1 MSKKI
6 IAVVITAIITLGSLA
21 ILLTGCE
28 NKTPSQEFY
37 DRKNAI
43 RIVESDSLNAL
54 KDNVNNLLVDNGY
67 DVKDSF
73 ITMGSIDNTVTIRC
87 VVLISEDNKE
97 KISEF
102 DIKTNC
108 DWPIYSALSEGAE
121 WIMVEEKNLYLVNY
135 FEMATYSLDGQTILV
150 EEN

>member
-21 ILLTGCE
+21 IFLTGCE
-28 NKTPSQEFY
+28 NKTPAQEFS
-37 DRKNAI
+37 DRKDQVT
-43 RIVESDSLNAL
+43 IVNSESLSIL
-54 KDNVNNLLVDNGY
+54 KEKVNNLLADNGY

-73 ITMGSIDNTVTIRC
+73 ITMGSVDNTVIIRC
-87 VVLISEDNKE
+87 VVLISDE